1 MKTEEFMHLL
11 DTMLKPGL
19 QDPYDNSGP
28 QVLFRGNEVGS
39 VMIALDADSGV
50 IDEAIKKKCSLLVTH
65 HPLLFKP
72 LSSIDSSE
80 AISTIVVRL
89 IDERLSLYSAHTNL
103 DRLYR
108 DRLARHIGLLDIVPM
123 GGTGEAGNSAMDD
136 HGVRGRLDRSAGLHE
151 FADMIKSR
159 LDIDHLILAGN
170 PDCSIR
176 HVAVLNGAGGRRI
189 EAVIASGIVDCV
201 ITGDVGYHQARY
213 AEQAGVAL
221 VDAGHFG
228 TEIIFP
234 AMLAADLREYIRESH
249 PETDVTVHVSES
261 EKPPFTVY

>member
-11 DTMLKPGL
+11 DTMLKPEL
-19 QDPYDNSGP
+19 QDSYDNSGP
-28 QVLFRGNEVGS
+28 QVLFRGDEVGS
-39 VMIALDADSGV
+39 VMIALDADNRV
-50 IDEAIKKKCSLLVTH
+50 IDEAIKNKCSLLITH

-72 LSSIDSSE
+72 LASIDSSE
-80 AISTIVVRL
+80 AISTLVVRL

-108 DRLARHIGLLDIVPM
+108 DRLARRIGLLDIVPL
-123 GGTGEAGNSAMDD
+123 GGTEEAGHSAMDD
-136 HGVRGRLDRSAGLHE
+136 HGVRGRLERPAELHE
-151 FADMIKSR
+151 FADSIKTR

-170 PDCSIR
+170 RPGVIR

-201 ITGDVGYHQARY
+201 VTGDVGYHQARY

-221 VDAGHFG
+221 VDAGHYG

-234 AMLAADLREYIRESH
+234 AMLADDLRECIREYH
-249 PETDVTVHVSES
+249 PETRVTVHVSVS
-261 EKPPFTVY
+261 EKSPFTVY